1 MVNKIY
7 ITVTTTLFIA
17 LGFIISPSFV
27 YADSSETFNNWLLE
41 FKQEAIQK
49 GITKNTIKLGLI
61 DIKPIP
67 RIIEL
72 DRKQPESTMSFKKY
86 LSLIVNQRR
95 VNIGQKLLNE
105 NLSLLKEVSTRFGV
119 QPRFIV
125 SLWGIETNYGKN
137 TGGFSVISAL
147 VTLAY
152 DGRRSK
158 YFRKELIYALQIIDQ
173 GHITPGDMKGSWAG
187 AMGQSQFM
195 PSSFMKFA
203 YDFNGDGSKDIW
215 NDKGDVFASAANY
228 LSGVGWRSDIT
239 WGREVSL
246 PHNFDANLAN
256 IKITKKMS
264 QWRTLG
270 VRRVDG
276 AELPL
281 REINA
286 SIVIPGKTSGPS
298 YLVYDNY
305 RALLRWNR
313 SYYFATAVGILSDK
327 ISINQ

>member
-7 ITVTTTLFIA
+7 IKIATTTFIM
-17 LGFIISPSFV
+17 LSFIISPSFV
-27 YADSSETFNNWLLE
+27 HADSTQAFNKWLLE
-41 FKQEAIQK
+41 FKQEASQR
-49 GITKNTIKLGLI
+49 GITKNTIDLGLI
-61 DIKPIP
+61 DVKPIP

-72 DRKQPESTMSFKKY
+72 DRKQPESTMSFNKY
-86 LSLIVNQRR
+86 LTLIVSQRR
-95 VNIGQKLLNE
+95 VNIGKKLLNE
-105 NLSLLKEVSTRFGV
+105 NLPLLKEVSTQFGV

-137 TGGFSVISAL
+137 TGGFSVLSAL

-158 YFRKELIYALQIIDQ
+158 YFRKELIYALKIIDE
-173 GHITPGDMKGSWAG
+173 GHITPSNMKGSWAG

-195 PSSFMKFA
+195 PSSFMRFA
-203 YDFNGDGSKDIW
+203 YDFNGDGAKDIW

-228 LSGVGWRSDIT
+228 LSGVGWKSDIT

-246 PHNFDANLAN
+246 PQNFDFKLAN
-256 IKITKKMS
+256 IKIIKKMS
-264 QWRTLG
+264 VWRALG
-270 VRRVDG
+270 VTRADG
-276 AELPL
+276 SKLPL

-286 SIVIPGKTSGPS
+286 SIILPGKTGGPS
-298 YLVYDNY
+298 YLIYDNY

-327 ISINQ
+327 ISVN

>member
-7 ITVTTTLFIA
+7 TIITASIFIMMS
-17 LGFIISPSFV
+17 FIISPSPV
-27 YADSSETFNNWLLE
+27 YADSSEAFTKWLVE
-41 FKQEAIQK
+41 FKQEAAQK
-49 GITKNTIKLGLI
+49 GITKNTINLGLT
-61 DIKPIP
+61 DIRPIP

-86 LSLIVNQRR
+86 LNLIVSQQRIK
-95 VNIGQKLLNE
+95 IGKKLLIE
-105 NLSLLKEVSTRFGV
+105 NLPLLKEVSTLFGV

-137 TGGFSVISAL
+137 TGGFSVLSAL

-158 YFRKELIYALQIIDQ
+158 YFRKELIHALKIIDQ
-173 GHITPGDMKGSWAG
+173 GHITPSKMKGSWAG

-195 PSSFMKFA
+195 PSSFIRFA

-228 LSGVGWRSDIT
+228 LSGVGWRPDIT
-239 WGREVSL
+239 WGREVIL
-246 PHNFDANLAN
+246 PDNFDFKLAN
-256 IKITKKMS
+256 IKVTKKMS
-264 QWRTLG
+264 EWRALG
-270 VRRVDG
+270 ISRADG
-276 AELPL
+276 TTLPL

-286 SIVIPGKTSGPS
+286 SIILPGKTNGPS
-298 YLVYDNY
+298 YLIYDNY

-327 ISINQ
+327 ISVN

>member
-7 ITVTTTLFIA
+7 IKIAITTFIM
-17 LGFIISPSFV
+17 LSFIISPSFV
-27 YADSSETFNNWLLE
+27 HADSTQAFNKWLLE
-41 FKQEAIQK
+41 FKQEASQR
-49 GITKNTIKLGLI
+49 GITKNTIDLGLI
-61 DIKPIP
+61 DVKPIP

-72 DRKQPESTMSFKKY
+72 DRKQPESTMSFNKY
-86 LSLIVNQRR
+86 LTLIVSQRR
-95 VNIGQKLLNE
+95 VNLGKKLLNQ
-105 NLSLLKEVSTRFGV
+105 NLPLLKEVSTQFGV

-137 TGGFSVISAL
+137 TGGFSVLSAL

-158 YFRKELIYALQIIDQ
+158 YFRKELIYALKIIDE
-173 GHITPGDMKGSWAG
+173 GHITPNNMKGSWAG

-195 PSSFMKFA
+195 PSSFMRFA
-203 YDFNGDGSKDIW
+203 YDFNGDGAKDIW

-228 LSGVGWRSDIT
+228 LSGVGWKSDIT

-246 PHNFDANLAN
+246 PQNFDFKLAN
-256 IKITKKMS
+256 IKIIKKMS
-264 QWRTLG
+264 VWRALG
-270 VRRVDG
+270 VTRADG
-276 AELPL
+276 SKLPL

-286 SIVIPGKTSGPS
+286 SIILPGKTGGPS
-298 YLVYDNY
+298 YLIYDNY

-327 ISINQ
+327 ISVN

>member
-7 ITVTTTLFIA
+7 IKIAITTFIM
-17 LGFIISPSFV
+17 LSFIISPSFV
-27 YADSSETFNNWLLE
+27 HADSTQAFNKWLLE
-41 FKQEAIQK
+41 FKQEASQR
-49 GITKNTIKLGLI
+49 GISKKTIDLGLI
-61 DIKPIP
+61 DVKPIP

-72 DRKQPESTMSFKKY
+72 DRKQPESTMSFNKY
-86 LSLIVNQRR
+86 LTLIVSQRR
-95 VNIGQKLLNE
+95 VNIGKKLLNQ
-105 NLSLLKEVSTRFGV
+105 NLPLLKEVSTQFGV

-137 TGGFSVISAL
+137 TGGFSVLSAL

-158 YFRKELIYALQIIDQ
+158 YFRKELIYALKIIDE
-173 GHITPGDMKGSWAG
+173 GHITPNNMKGSWAG

-195 PSSFMKFA
+195 PSSFMRFA
-203 YDFNGDGSKDIW
+203 YDFNGDGAKDIW

-228 LSGVGWRSDIT
+228 LSGVGWKSDIT

-246 PHNFDANLAN
+246 PQNFDFKLAN
-256 IKITKKMS
+256 IKIIKKMS
-264 QWRTLG
+264 VWRALG
-270 VRRVDG
+270 VTRADG
-276 AELPL
+276 SKLPL

-286 SIVIPGKTSGPS
+286 SIILPGKTGGPS
-298 YLVYDNY
+298 YLIYDNY

-327 ISINQ
+327 ISVN

>member
-7 ITVTTTLFIA
+7 IKIAITTFIM
-17 LGFIISPSFV
+17 LSFIISPSFV
-27 YADSSETFNNWLLE
+27 HADSTQAFNKWLLE
-41 FKQEAIQK
+41 FKQEASQR
-49 GITKNTIKLGLI
+49 GISKKTIDLGLI
-61 DIKPIP
+61 DVKPIP

-72 DRKQPESTMSFKKY
+72 DRKQPESTMSFNKY
-86 LSLIVNQRR
+86 LTLIVSQRR
-95 VNIGQKLLNE
+95 VNIGKKLLNQ
-105 NLSLLKEVSTRFGV
+105 NLPLLKEVSTQFGV

-137 TGGFSVISAL
+137 TGGFSVLSAL

-158 YFRKELIYALQIIDQ
+158 YFRKELIYALKIIDE
-173 GHITPGDMKGSWAG
+173 GHITPSNMKGSWAG

-195 PSSFMKFA
+195 PSSFMRFA
-203 YDFNGDGSKDIW
+203 YDFNGDGAKDIW

-228 LSGVGWRSDIT
+228 LSGVGWKSDIT

-246 PHNFDANLAN
+246 PQNFDFKLAN
-256 IKITKKMS
+256 IKIIKKMS
-264 QWRTLG
+264 VWRALG
-270 VRRVDG
+270 VTRADG
-276 AELPL
+276 SKLPL

-286 SIVIPGKTSGPS
+286 SIILPGKTGGPS
-298 YLVYDNY
+298 YLIYDNY

-327 ISINQ
+327 ISVN

>member
-7 ITVTTTLFIA
+7 IKIATTTFIM
-17 LGFIISPSFV
+17 LSFIISPSFV
-27 YADSSETFNNWLLE
+27 HADSTQAFNKWLLE
-41 FKQEAIQK
+41 FKQEASQR
-49 GITKNTIKLGLI
+49 GITKNTIDLGLI
-61 DIKPIP
+61 DVKPIP
-67 RIIEL
+67 RVIEL
-72 DRKQPESTMSFKKY
+72 DRKQPESTMSFNKY
-86 LSLIVNQRR
+86 LTLIVSQRR
-95 VNIGQKLLNE
+95 VNIGKKLLNQ
-105 NLSLLKEVSTRFGV
+105 NLPLLKEVSTQFGV

-137 TGGFSVISAL
+137 TGGFSVLSAL

-158 YFRKELIYALQIIDQ
+158 YFRKELIYALKIIDE
-173 GHITPGDMKGSWAG
+173 GHITPSNMKGSWAG

-195 PSSFMKFA
+195 PSSFMRFA
-203 YDFNGDGSKDIW
+203 YDFNGDGAKDIW

-228 LSGVGWRSDIT
+228 LSGVGWKSDIT

-246 PHNFDANLAN
+246 PQNFDFKLAN
-256 IKITKKMS
+256 IKIIKKMS
-264 QWRTLG
+264 VWRALG
-270 VRRVDG
+270 VTRADG
-276 AELPL
+276 SKLPL

-286 SIVIPGKTSGPS
+286 SIILPGKTGGPS
-298 YLVYDNY
+298 YLIYDNY

-327 ISINQ
+327 ISVN